1 MGLIKETRVGYG
13 VTGRPETPGKAN
25 AQFRRRSKAGS
36 DKTQWD
42 FWVIF
47 YKCEDNNGNGWIC
60 LLTLNLTYPRCIDS
74 AASHLEGMGLEGVDI
89 QVLVGDVTHWWMMG
103 DNSSKLTCFIFC
115 LNSNKLLCRL
125 MMYWWDSTTTAQSE
139 QLVFSPWK
147 KILNFELSRYIEEV
161 LEGDKA
167 FVETFKFVQSQIW
180 QDMLARVITWFNKLK
195 TFKDALVYALI
206 KPFTLENPS
215 SKNQ

>member
-1 MGLIKETRVGYG
+1 MGLTKKLGYG

-36 DKTQWD
+36 DKAQWY

-47 YKCEDNNGNGWIC
+47 KCKDNNENGWIW
-60 LLTLNLTYPRCIDS
+60 LLPLNLTYLRCIDS

-103 DNSSKLTCFIFC
+103 DNSSKLTYFIFC

-147 KILNFELSRYIEEV
+147 KSSILSCPGTLRKCWRGTRLLLRLSSLCKV
-161 LEGDKA
+161 
-167 FVETFKFVQSQIW
+167 KFGRIC
-180 QDMLARVITWFNKLK
+180 
-195 TFKDALVYALI
+195 
-206 KPFTLENPS
+206 
-215 SKNQ
+215 

>member
-1 MGLIKETRVGYG
+1 MVNQETRLGYG

-36 DKTQWD
+36 DKVQWD
-42 FWVIF
+42 LWVIF
-47 YKCEDNNGNGWIC
+47 YKCKDNNGNGWIS
-60 LLTLNLTYPRCIDS
+60 LLPLNLTYPRCIDS

-139 QLVFSPWK
+139 QIIFSPWK
-147 KILNFELSRYIEEV
+147 VPQFW
-161 LEGDKA
+161 A
-167 FVETFKFVQSQIW
+167 VQVHWGSAGGGQGFCWDFQVCAKSNLAGYASQG
-180 QDMLARVITWFNKLK
+180 NH
-195 TFKDALVYALI
+195 LI
-206 KPFTLENPS
+206 
-215 SKNQ
+215 

>member
-1 MGLIKETRVGYG
+1 MRLIKETRVGYG

-36 DKTQWD
+36 DKALWD

-47 YKCEDNNGNGWIC
+47 YKCEDNNENGWIW

-89 QVLVGDVTHWWMMG
+89 QVMG

-180 QDMLARVITWFNKLK
+180 QDMLARVITWFNKR
-195 TFKDALVYALI
+195 
-206 KPFTLENPS
+206 
-215 SKNQ
+215 